1 MRPWRFRSSP
11 AARRRGHA
19 LPPGLCRLPPVR
31 AEQGQGSCRRDACTT
46 TKAGLRRPS
55 GANPTFGRE
64 QQPGAASRHS
74 RFNEPPRPAV
84 RLLDARACPE
94 QAPRTL
100 RWRLL
105 LRLAE
110 RHCDP
115 GGVRV
120 EVHRLVDRRGD
131 ALVTGSQAATVRTGT
146 RLTQTTRTTP
156 LFGCDQV
163 RAVVLTA
170 ASLRS
175 RPPPAGCTAGDHDAR
190 PPTRR
195 VAPTTH
201 ARPPALEASPTQR
214 PGPHNADAH
223 HQRGTSQTTCHPPR
237 PDQPNQTVTE

>member
-1 MRPWRFRSSP
+1 MEGDR
-11 AARRRGHA
+11 H
-19 LPPGLCRLPPVR
+19 V
-31 AEQGQGSCRRDACTT
+31 
-46 TKAGLRRPS
+46 
-55 GANPTFGRE
+55 
-64 QQPGAASRHS
+64 GAAGVLAEADEQPWLRGSAWLPNVPLQNSPSRRS
-74 RFNEPPRPAV
+74 RRV
-84 RLLDARACPE
+84 RLLLLGGSSSPGPRPGTVASISRRGRPSACSTHERGPE

-170 ASLRS
+170 AALRS

-195 VAPTTH
+195 VTPTTH